1 MKKKNLVTMP
11 IQEQGGQA
19 FDDGALRRIQGIG
32 EIMFN
37 DVADYDVDV
46 GNGNGNDN
54 SVNDIRG

>member
-1 MKKKNLVTMP
+1 MIRP

-37 DVADYDVDV
+37 DVPDYDVDV
-46 GNGNGNDN
+46 GNGIGNDN
-54 SVNDIRG
+54 SVNDNRG